1 MRRAN
6 FDKKMPI
13 DKPIP
18 FYRYQSNLLVRRST
32 HPRQN
37 HHVIRF
43 TLKHMTLHQHD
54 TIIIGGGIAGLTAAL
69 HLAER
74 GLKPLVLEADPNY
87 LGGRLAGGET
97 IDVDGYKFRL
107 EHGMHGI
114 WSQYRNFQAMLSRHN
129 LRPVFVPAEEEQWVF
144 LHDGLLK
151 KANVGSAIRR
161 SSFPPPLHYLEL
173 FLHPRFLW
181 MLDIRDWLSLP
192 LTWMSLVMGV
202 GIDPFAEDQ
211 PLAGMTIGENTKKWS
226 PALRA
231 FFLGLGRNGL
241 SAHPNEVPL
250 SGFLAFLRFYTLLRR
265 DAWVFSYL
273 PDDGGT
279 SITEPLGARIR
290 QLGGSILMSARVSE
304 FRQDNG
310 KWLVTWQFAEGQQS
324 ARAEHLIIATD
335 SQNAETLIKGNL
347 EAESLFFPRSM
358 ANAVVRLWFD
368 KQPKK
373 GAEAGIFTGNFIVHN
388 YFWLDRLYNPFRR
401 WARETGGSAIE
412 AHIYGPD
419 EVLAQPDALLL
430 TRAVQDVQRVWKELR
445 GHRIHA
451 HLQRNPATHTLPA
464 VGGKDVHLGTQTPW
478 ENLYCAGDWIRHP
491 APAFFIERATLSG
504 IEAANAILTSRDM
517 DAWDLLPY
525 LPPEPFAAWIEHL
538 MQKGRRKRREKKGN
552 K

>member
-1 MRRAN
+1 MIFN
-6 FDKKMPI
+6 
-13 DKPIP
+13 
-18 FYRYQSNLLVRRST
+18 
-32 HPRQN
+32 
-37 HHVIRF
+37 
-43 TLKHMTLHQHD
+43 QHD

-74 GLKPLVLEADPNY
+74 GLKPLVLEADPEY
-87 LGGRLAGGET
+87 LGGRLAGGEMVE
-97 IDVDGYKFRL
+97 VDGYKFRL

-129 LRPVFVPAEEEQWVF
+129 LRPVFVPAEEEAWIFRQDDF
-144 LHDGLLK
+144 IK
-151 KANVGSAIRR
+151 RANVGSKIRR
-161 SSFPPPLHYLEL
+161 SPFPPPLHYLGL
-173 FLHPRFLW
+173 FLSPRFLW
-181 MLDIRDWLSLP
+181 MLDARDWGLALFR
-192 LTWMSLVMGV
+192 TWESLVMGV
-202 GIDPFAEDQ
+202 GVDPFAEDQ
-211 PLAGMTIGENTKKWS
+211 PLEGLNLGDETRLWS

-231 FFLGLGRNGL
+231 FFLGLARNGL
-241 SAHPNEVPL
+241 SAHPDEVPM

-279 SITEPLGARIR
+279 SITEPLGSRIQ
-290 QLGGSILMSARVSE
+290 QLGGTILTSARVSS
-304 FRQDNG
+304 FRQTNG
-310 KWLVTWQFAEGQQS
+310 NWLVEWQSAEGLQS
-324 ARAEHLIIATD
+324 AEAEHLIIATD
-335 SQNAETLIKGNL
+335 SANAEKLIKGNL
-347 EAESLFFPRSM
+347 DAEHLFFPRSL
-358 ANAVVRLWFD
+358 ANAVVRIWFD
-368 KQPKK
+368 AKPKR
-373 GAEAGIFTGNFIVHN
+373 GAEAGIFTGDFILHNF
-388 YFWLDRLYNPFRR
+388 FWLDRINNPFRR

-430 TRAVQDVQRVWKELR
+430 TRAVQDVQKAWGELR

-478 ENLYCAGDWIRHP
+478 DKLYCAGDWIRHP

-504 IEAANAILTSRDM
+504 IEAANAILTSRHM

-538 MQKGRRKRREKKGN
+538 MQRGRLKRREKRKER
-552 K
+552 KI